1 MSAGEGGEAE
11 GSEGEA
17 GLIAAPPRP
26 REAPYLGV
34 GAGVRPPHYAELA
47 ERGARGEL
55 GLDWL
60 EATSEN
66 FMVPGGRP
74 RRILAELRARRPVA
88 LHGVSLNVG
97 SADPLDLAY
106 LDELA
111 ALVARVEPA
120 WISDHLCWTGVG
132 GQSLHDLLPLPH
144 CDAVVRHVAARIAR
158 VQERLGRRIAVENVS
173 SYARFASDEMSEWE
187 FLVAVAEAADCGILL
202 DVNNVFVNACNH
214 GFDAREYLAA
224 IPPERVFQ
232 IHLAGHSLAGPLRID
247 THDAPVCEEVWELF
261 AFALART
268 GPVSTSIEWDDRIPP
283 LAELESI
290 GARARALIDSHSREK
305 APATGHAGRDAA

>member
-1 MSAGEGGEAE
+1 MQAGEGDAE
-11 GSEGEA
+11 GRGEGRLSRA
-17 GLIAAPPRP
+17 TTPRP

-34 GAGVRPPHYAELA
+34 GAGVRPQHYAELA

-74 RRILAELRARRPVA
+74 RRVLAELRARRPVA

-97 SADPLDLAY
+97 SADPLDFAY

-120 WISDHLCWTGVG
+120 WVSDHLCWTGVG
-132 GQSLHDLLPLPH
+132 GRNLHDLLPLPH
-144 CDAVVRHVAARIAR
+144 CDAAVRHVAARIAQ

-187 FLVAVAEAADCGILL
+187 FLVAVAETADCGILL

-247 THDAPVCEEVWELF
+247 THDAPVCEEVWDLF
-261 AFALART
+261 AETIART
-268 GPVSTSIEWDDRIPP
+268 GPVSTSIEWDDHIPP

-290 GARARALIDSHSREK
+290 CARARALIDRE
-305 APATGHAGRDAA
+305 ARAGRDAA